1 MKMVKMMQVAQL
13 ADRFRSFE
21 LGGVVGLD
29 LAGDEP
35 DFDNAPYIECF
46 RKAKEQL
53 GLNTTVHAGEAVRPH
68 DVLTA
73 VRDMKVDR
81 IGHGYAATED
91 AEALKALKDYGVHL
105 EACPPGANR
114 HHVIDA
120 IGVYKEMKLSFGLN
134 EDDPTVYFENCTMDS
149 VEALTRE
156 HLSFTDA
163 DMRKAYADAFAA
175 RFGPH
180 TPK

>member
-1 MKMVKMMQVAQL
+1 LL
-13 ADRFRSFE
+13 AGSS
-21 LGGVVGLD
+21 LD